1 KKSSSVFLSKSTT
14 VEPPDRLPRRRRGGS
29 ARPFPLP
36 LSDFLPPKCLNNHTL
51 PHYTCHSV
59 VGYRLP
65 FIPPLPSL
73 SLISFF
79 PPSLLIP
86 PHLSLSLPIPRSMD
100 SADEEKD
107 QQLDR
112 DDSLS
117 DLASSASSSS
127 ALSALWTEDSSRSGS
142 ASSFDIGSSGEIP
155 LSEIEFAIVPG
166 FISRTCSRIGGCAAP
181 GSITSGEVSPVHFFG
196 VYDGHGGAQVADFCK
211 ERMHHVIAEE
221 YWDRETAEK
230 TVLVAGAG
238 GGYGEEDDQWRRR
251 WEATFTGGFGKADDE
266 ILAEAVAPEI
276 VGSTA
281 LVVVLSCCQIITSN
295 CGDSR
300 ALLCRGTQAIPLS
313 VDQKP
318 DREDELKRIEDAGG
332 KVFNWNGA
340 RVLGVLAMSRA
351 IGDRHLRPYVIPV
364 PEITFTARREDDE
377 CLIAASDGLWDVMTN
392 DEVGEVARRVL
403 RSNSNTTAAQ
413 AVADSLT
420 EMAYGRNSSDNIS
433 IVVVDLKPKRRR
445 AVPARAPEP
454 PP

>member
-1 KKSSSVFLSKSTT
+1 
-14 VEPPDRLPRRRRGGS
+14 
-29 ARPFPLP
+29 
-36 LSDFLPPKCLNNHTL
+36 
-51 PHYTCHSV
+51 
-59 VGYRLP
+59 
-65 FIPPLPSL
+65 
-73 SLISFF
+73 
-79 PPSLLIP
+79 
-86 PHLSLSLPIPRSMD
+86 MD

-155 LSEIEFAIVPG
+155 LSEVEFAAAAATMEVSAAAREKCVGRKNNRAVSWGSTSVIGRRREMEDAVAIVPG
-166 FISRTCSRIGGCAAP
+166 FISRTCSRVGGCAAP
-181 GSITSGEVSPVHFFG
+181 GSATSAEVSPVHFFG
-196 VYDGHGGAQVADFCK
+196 VYDGHGGSQVADFCK

-230 TVLVAGAG
+230 TVPMAAAVGFDVD
-238 GGYGEEDDQWRRR
+238 DDQWRRR

-403 RSNSNTTAAQ
+403 RRWRRAPASSSNSNITAAQ

-433 IVVVDLKPKRRR
+433 VVVVDLKPKRRR

>member
-1 KKSSSVFLSKSTT
+1 
-14 VEPPDRLPRRRRGGS
+14 
-29 ARPFPLP
+29 
-36 LSDFLPPKCLNNHTL
+36 
-51 PHYTCHSV
+51 
-59 VGYRLP
+59 
-65 FIPPLPSL
+65 
-73 SLISFF
+73 
-79 PPSLLIP
+79 
-86 PHLSLSLPIPRSMD
+86 MD

-155 LSEIEFAIVPG
+155 LSEIEFA
-166 FISRTCSRIGGCAAP
+166 AAAA
-181 GSITSGEVSPVHFFG
+181 TMEVSAAAREKCVG
-196 VYDGHGGAQVADFCK
+196 RKNNRAVSWGSTSVIGRRREMEDAVAIVADFCK

-221 YWDRETAEK
+221 YWDRETA
-230 TVLVAGAG
+230 
-238 GGYGEEDDQWRRR
+238 GEEDDQWRRR

-403 RSNSNTTAAQ
+403 RRWRRAPASSSNSNTTAAQ